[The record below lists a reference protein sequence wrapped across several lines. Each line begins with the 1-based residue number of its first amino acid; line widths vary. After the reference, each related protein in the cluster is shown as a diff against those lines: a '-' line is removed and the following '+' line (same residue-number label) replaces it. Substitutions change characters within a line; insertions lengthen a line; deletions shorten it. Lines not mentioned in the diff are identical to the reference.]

1 MSKSN
6 TVLNS
11 TERSDAQF
19 LTSLAAALSNY
30 DLSGKNF
37 RKFGPHLFSLMI
49 DNYQIQ
55 VAQTGV
61 FYYPTRFHKFLG
73 NDKYA
78 FEPGRYERYEVCVYE
93 NRYPMH
99 RLDCDDLLLG
109 TPVDDGDAWVWRGNS
124 NTLFMNAAMATDIGR
139 YRTSCFDGRPQQMF
153 SRQNA
158 HLFSPAKHLYHILGD
173 QAAKVTNEKIIDKT
187 PYDIQPVLD
196 KYEIAAHRE
205 QLLHKVK
212 EEIFHRQK

>member
-61 FYYPTRFHKFLG
+61 FYYPTRFHKLIG
-73 NDKYA
+73 DAKYA
-78 FEPGRYERYEVCVYE
+78 FEPGRYERYEVYVYE

-99 RLDCDDLLLG
+99 RLDSDELLLG
-109 TPVDDGDAWVWRGNS
+109 TPIDTWLWRSNS
-124 NTLFMNAAMATDIGR
+124 NTLFMNATMATDRGV
-139 YRTSCFDGRPQQMF
+139 YRASFFDGRPHYMF
-153 SRQNA
+153 VRQNA
-158 HLFSPAKHLYHILGD
+158 HLFEPAQRLYSIFHD
-173 QAAKVTNEKIIDKT
+173 NESKLLDNKTVDKT
-187 PYDIQPVLD
+187 EYKVSPILD
-196 KYEIAAHRE
+196 KYEMELHRANM
-205 QLLHKVK
+205 LNRIKD
-212 EEIFHRQK
+212 EIFHRKK